1 MQQLTNLDL
10 GVSEGEDNKRSRGGL
25 TQIPSPDCEDTL
37 QVDYLRPLGQFPSA
51 KISIPWLRGS

>member
-10 GVSEGEDNKRSRGGL
+10 GVSEGEDNKRSRAGL

-37 QVDYLRPLGQFPSA
+37 QVGYL
-51 KISIPWLRGS
+51 